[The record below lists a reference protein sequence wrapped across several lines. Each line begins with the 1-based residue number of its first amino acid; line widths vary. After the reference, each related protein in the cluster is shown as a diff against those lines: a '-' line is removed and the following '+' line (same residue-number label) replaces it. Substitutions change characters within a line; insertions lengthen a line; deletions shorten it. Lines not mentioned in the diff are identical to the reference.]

1 MFSRKTIFC
10 FISALL
16 AFAFC
21 GVAVACDDEAS
32 PFSEQSQTVSDIE
45 DGSSAKDG
53 SLDESNGD
61 ENGLD
66 SSSSQDDLQDNPQ
79 EDTEEES
86 NSDESDERDE
96 SDESGVCEHAW
107 EIIEEISLAATCESA
122 GNNMYQCSICK
133 DFKREVINALGHIGG
148 EANCTEAKICTRC
161 EKPYGDPL
169 DHIGGEAT
177 CTQAKICTRC
187 EKPYGAPLGH
197 LYINHEGKSPNCQE
211 AGYTAYQTCGR
222 TGCGYIEGKE
232 ILEGGSHQ
240 CKNNVCKF
248 CKNTEMLT
256 YKLSNNKEYYICT
269 GLADKNC
276 RFIEVLD
283 EYNALPVKKIAQ
295 QAFMGIYTLHSVTI
309 GKNIE
314 EIGLFAFGGCINLV
328 EVYNRS
334 SIQITP
340 NSNLTDDVSGALCVY
355 AKAVYT
361 TANYQ
366 SKITMT
372 DGCFLFHDGRDTTL
386 IGCDVGAK
394 LVSIPEGVTKLNP
407 YVFLENDCIEEI
419 VVADTVTEL
428 PTFAFQACT
437 ALKKLTIGSG
447 VKKIYKRAVEECTA
461 LQTVIF
467 KAAEGW
473 HVKEKEEDEVSM
485 PLRTTLTDTA
495 RAAEYL
501 TREYQKYTWFCE

>member
-1 MFSRKTIFC
+1 MFSKKTILC

-21 GVAVACDDEAS
+21 GAAMACDDEAP

-45 DGSSAKDG
+45 DGSSAKD
-53 SLDESNGD
+53 SALDESNGD
-61 ENGLD
+61 ENVSD
-66 SSSSQDDLQDNPQ
+66 SSSSQDNSQDDSQ
-79 EDTEEES
+79 ENSEEES
-86 NSDESDERDE
+86 SDDGSDESAGN
-96 SDESGVCEHAW
+96 GVCEHTW
-107 EIIEEISLAATCESA
+107 EIIEKISLAATCESA
-122 GNNMYQCSICK
+122 GDNIYQCNICK
-133 DFKREVINALGHIGG
+133 DFKREVINALDHIGG
-148 EANCTEAKICTRC
+148 EATCTEAKICTRC
-161 EKPYGDPL
+161 EKPYGNPL

-177 CTQAKICTRC
+177 CTQSKICTRC
-187 EKPYGAPLGH
+187 EKPYEEPLGH
-197 LYINHEGKSPNCQE
+197 LYINHEGKLPNCQE

-222 TGCGYIEGKE
+222 MDCDYIEGKE

-240 CKNNVCKF
+240 YENNVCKF
-248 CKNTEMLT
+248 CKNAEMLT
-256 YKLSNNKEYYICT
+256 YKLSKNEDYYICT

-283 EYNALPVKKIAQ
+283 EYNALPVKKIAP

-309 GKNIE
+309 GKNIQ
-314 EIGLFAFGGCINLV
+314 EIGLFAFGECINLV

-361 TANYQ
+361 TAEYQ
-366 SKITMT
+366 SKITKT
-372 DGCFLFHDGRDTTL
+372 DGCFLFHDGTDTTL
-386 IGCDVGAK
+386 IGYDGKEK
-394 LVSIPEGVTKLNP
+394 LVAIPEGVTKLNP

-437 ALKKLTIGSG
+437 ALKTLKIGSG
-447 VKKIYKRAVEECTA
+447 VKKIYTRAVEDCTA

-467 KAAEGW
+467 KVSEGW

-501 TREYQKYTWFCE
+501 THEYQKYTWFRE